1 MISSNIGEVVS
12 IFMSSILGLP
22 DGFNSIQ
29 LLWVNLV
36 TDGLPAM
43 ALSFNP
49 PDADIMIK
57 PPREQDDGIVDWW
70 LVVRY
75 FSTGIYVG
83 FGTVG
88 IFLYWYLFYDWASD
102 GHQLVE
108 FSQLRNWAECPN
120 WENFKVR
127 DFDGLGLDKNPC
139 NYFTVGKARA
149 STLSLSVL
157 VTIEMFNAFNALSEN
172 QSLFKTGPFVNPY
185 LILAVCT
192 SLLLHCVILYV
203 PYLNFLFG
211 TAPLSLGVAL
221 FYFRTGVL
229 SSSSPS
235 LSSFLMKC

>member
-12 IFMSSILGLP
+12 IFLSSIMGLP

-49 PDADIMIK
+49 PDADIMVR
-57 PPREQDDGIVDWW
+57 PPRDQSDGIVDAWM
-70 LVVRY
+70 LIRY
-75 FSTGIYVG
+75 FSTGLYVG
-83 FGTVG
+83 LGTVG
-88 IFLYWYLFYDWASD
+88 IFLYWYLFYDWAAD

-108 FSQLRNWAECPN
+108 YGQLSNWAECPT
-120 WENFKVR
+120 WKGFSVR
-127 DFDGLGLDKNPC
+127 NYDNLNLAKDPC
-139 NYFTVGKARA
+139 TYFTVGKARA

-157 VTIEMFNAFNALSEN
+157 VMIEMFNAFNALSEN
-172 QSLFKTGPFVNPY
+172 QSLLKTGILINPY

-192 SLLLHCVILYV
+192 SLALHCVILYV

-211 TAPLSLGVAL
+211 TAPLSIGVDS
-221 FYFRTGVL
+221 T
-229 SSSSPS
+229 
-235 LSSFLMKC
+235 